1 MLLVEVELAGETGS
15 LFRGR
20 GVGVGLKKAERC
32 EALIGLSERERL
44 SLMMW
49 DQIVCLISFTKCV
62 FKNEKL

>member
-32 EALIGLSERERL
+32 EALIGLSEREKGLVYVGSNCMSDIIYEMRF
-44 SLMMW
+44 
-49 DQIVCLISFTKCV
+49 Q
-62 FKNEKL
+62 E